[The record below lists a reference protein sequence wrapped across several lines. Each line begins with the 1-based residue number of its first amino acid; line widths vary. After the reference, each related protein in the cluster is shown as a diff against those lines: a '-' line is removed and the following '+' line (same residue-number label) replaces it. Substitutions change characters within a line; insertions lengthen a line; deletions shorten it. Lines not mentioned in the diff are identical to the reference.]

1 MTRKEMIYQ
10 MFLTQFNIL
19 SAEIDEYQRNIRYRK
34 VTSTDCY
41 ELMVA
46 IERFQML
53 KEMQAWIFKIL
64 QIDEDEE
71 FERLFKHFEK
81 QQADR
86 IKF

>member
-1 MTRKEMIYQ
+1 MTRKEMILQ

-19 SAEIDEYQRNIRYRK
+19 SSEIDELQRNIRYRR
-34 VTSTDCY
+34 VTTTDCL
-41 ELMVA
+41 ELIVA

-53 KEMQAWIFKIL
+53 KEMQAWIFKIM

-81 QQADR
+81 QQADAIR
-86 IKF
+86 F